1 MIDKN
6 FIEKVKSALNIV
18 NVIESFTQLHK
29 AGVNY
34 KGICPFHNDSH
45 PSMVVSPAKQTY
57 HCFVCGAGGDVIE
70 FVKEHLN
77 LTFPEALR
85 WCANLAGIEFP
96 EKEMTPEEEQR
107 YRLREAN
114 LIAIEAAQ
122 KYYQSNLSQ
131 AESFLLK
138 RGYKVTDKALSDY
151 GVGYAPKGNLAMRHL
166 TAAGYSVARLK
177 DVGII
182 GTSSEGHNYDFFNDR
197 LVFPFYD
204 LQGHVIGFS
213 GRQVTPRENT
223 GKYINTGETAL
234 FTKGKH
240 LFGLYQARKAIGK
253 KGFVY
258 LVEGQFD
265 VLSLH
270 AVGIENVIA
279 GSGTAF
285 TDDQVRLITRFTQQ
299 VIVVY
304 DADPAG
310 IKAALKNCELLL
322 KAGVNVKGIRLPKGK
337 DPDDFARENKEQTE
351 KLLKDK
357 TETFPKLFRKLLLRR
372 GEQAPDVINEV
383 LNTIASLVANVQD
396 ATLRMGYMK
405 ELAKDFELK
414 LDLIDR
420 KVRDMR
426 RKIKEV
432 TEDAMQPGL
441 YGMDMLQETVEKDR
455 PALLTSVFQDF
466 LDSYGDHPVVY
477 ISGVPAPTDIQ
488 ELRKT
493 YDFFCA
499 SDEGC
504 SIKENGEEGNYL
516 RALKEI
522 YCAGITNLSISRGEY
537 QEPFVNFYIKKHGD
551 FLSGYLGDKVPV
563 IARCIELT
571 SYAGESVVTI
581 NKNTYCSQLG
591 ITKGQFD
598 EIRKPF
604 AAKRKATIAINMQGD
619 SLGTE
624 DFDPDHL
631 PQYVEDSEEYSRMF
645 RECKY
650 FPRLNKK
657 GEPVC
662 YMFQNKNG
670 NGFTQVGDFFMTPL
684 LHIYNDDYE
693 QNKRVLRINRRY
705 YPTPLYIEVTSKSL
719 LKKSSIEEVLINL
732 EAVNFTNGEESHWTK
747 IREYMSRHFV
757 MCSEVQVYGNQQEEG
772 TSRKADSMFFAF
784 SNGIFH
790 TVDDK
795 PVFSPIDE
803 LGVVAHNKR
812 NYYLPAF
819 STIYAGSGRQS
830 EKYELISQLVY
841 KEVPEEKKISFEKW
855 ADLMNQVYKIN
866 NNGKWAILYAI
877 MCAFRSNIHCI
888 DRLFTAPFF
897 MGPMSSGK
905 TQIGISIRSLFIS
918 PTVPIFNLNTGTDA
932 AMSTIM
938 GTFRDVPVVL
948 DEYNNKDISN
958 VKFQALKGIVYD
970 GDGKQKRRGVSGRE
984 IENDKV
990 YAPVVICG
998 QETPQRDDNAL
1009 MSRVIICEV
1018 PKPKNRTPE
1027 ETKLFEELKRIEDP
1041 NKVGLS
1047 NVLLDILALRPLVM
1061 DHFRTLK
1068 QEAYEELKQDI
1079 VNSGERDR
1087 LMKTVSLFLGML
1099 KLIGRYTDLMLPFT
1113 YEEFFKIAQEKIEFQ
1128 LSLIRSTDKLAIFF
1142 NAMDV
1147 MIDTK
1152 TVVEG
1157 RDFRIEQPTKV
1168 TGTDAQGNK
1177 KTFTFEPDTNVMFI
1191 RLSAIFSFFERSSM
1205 NTESTTLST
1214 IEQNLRSHPSYI
1226 GTVSS
1231 HRFEWKETIEVAR
1244 NDAEETMVKL
1254 RKPKS
1259 KMTSAIIV
1267 NYDLFKMM
1275 YNIDFRRDLPSDK
1288 TDSSQSEEEDN
1299 RPF

>member
-85 WCANLAGIEFP
+85 WCANLADIEFP

-122 KYYQSNLSQ
+122 KYYQNNLSQ

-177 DVGII
+177 DVGVI
-182 GTSSEGHNYDFFNDR
+182 GTSSEGHDYDFFNDR

-285 TDDQVRLITRFTQQ
+285 TDDQVRLITRFAQQ

-322 KAGVNVKGIRLPKGK
+322 KVGVNVKGIRLPKGK

-357 TETFPKLFRKLLLRR
+357 TETFPKLFKKLLLRR
-372 GEQAPDVINEV
+372 GEQDPDVINEV

-466 LDSYGDHPVVY
+466 LDAYGDHPIIY
-477 ISGVPAPTDIQ
+477 ISGVPAATDIQ

-493 YDFFCA
+493 YDFFYA
-499 SDEGC
+499 SEEGC

-551 FLSGYLGDKVPV
+551 FLGGYLGDKVPV

-662 YMFQNKNG
+662 YMFQNKNS

-732 EAVNFTNGEESHWTK
+732 EAVNFTNGEEQHWTK

-841 KEVPEEKKISFEKW
+841 KEVPDDKKVSFEKW

-1099 KLIGRYTDLMLPFT
+1099 KLIERYTDLMLPFT

-1267 NYDLFKMM
+1267 NYDLFKIM

>member
-1 MIDKN
+1 MIDKL
-6 FIEKVKSALNIV
+6 FIDKVKSALNIV
-18 NVIESFTQLHK
+18 NVIESFTQLRK
-29 AGVNY
+29 AGVNF
-34 KGICPFHNDSH
+34 KGICPFHNDNH
-45 PSMVVSPAKQTY
+45 PSMVVSGAKQSY

-85 WCANLAGIEFP
+85 WCANLANIEFP

-114 LIAIEAAQ
+114 LIAIEAAA
-122 KYYQSNLSQ
+122 KFYQTNLSQ

-138 RGYKVTDKALSDY
+138 RGYKVDVKALTDY
-151 GVGYAPKGNLAMRHL
+151 GIGYAPKGNLAMRQL
-166 TAAGYSVARLK
+166 TTAGYSVERLK
-177 DVGII
+177 DVGVIS
-182 GTSSEGHNYDFFNDR
+182 TSSEGHDYDFFNDR
-197 LVFPFYD
+197 LIFPFYD

-223 GKYINTGETAL
+223 GKYINTSETAL

-299 VIVVY
+299 VVMIY

-322 KAGVNVKGIRLPKGK
+322 KAGINVRGIRLPKGK

-357 TETFPKLFRKLLLRR
+357 TETFPRLFRKLLISR
-372 GEQAPDVINEV
+372 GEQDPHVINEV
-383 LNTIASLVANVQD
+383 LNTIASLVATVQD
-396 ATLRMGYMK
+396 ATLRMGYMR
-405 ELAKDFELK
+405 ELAKDFDTK

-420 KVRDMR
+420 KVRDIR
-426 RKIKEV
+426 RNITEV
-432 TEDAMQPGL
+432 AEKAVMQPGL
-441 YGMDMLQETVEKDR
+441 FGLDMLKENVEKDK
-455 PALLTSVFQDF
+455 PAQITSVFQDF
-466 LDSYGDHPVVY
+466 LDSYGDRPVVY
-477 ISGVPAPTDIQ
+477 VSGVPAQTDIQ
-488 ELRKT
+488 ELRKI
-493 YDFFCA
+493 YDFFFTTE
-499 SDEGC
+499 EGC
-504 SIKENGEEGNYL
+504 SIKENGEEGDYI
-516 RALKEI
+516 RALREI
-522 YCAGITNLSISRGEY
+522 YCAGVTNLFVSRGEL
-537 QEPFVNFYIKKHGD
+537 QEPFINFYIRMHGA
-551 FLSGYLGDKVPV
+551 FLEGFLGDKVPI

-571 SYAGESVVTI
+571 SYAADSVVTI
-581 NKNTYCSQLG
+581 NRNMYCSNLG
-591 ITKGQFD
+591 ITRGQFD
-598 EIRKPF
+598 DIRKPF
-604 AAKRKATIAINMQGD
+604 AAKRKATIAINLQGD
-619 SLGTE
+619 SLGAE

-631 PQYVEDSEEYSRMF
+631 PQYVEDSDEYSQMF

-670 NGFTQVGDFFMTPL
+670 SGFTQVGDFFMTPL
-684 LHIYNDDYE
+684 LHIYSDDYE

-732 EAVNFTNGEESHWTK
+732 EAVNFTNGEEQHWTK

-772 TSRKADSMFFAF
+772 TSRKSDCMFFAF

-790 TVDDK
+790 IVDDK
-795 PVFSPIDE
+795 PTFSPIDE
-803 LGVVAHNKR
+803 LGVVAHNKK

-830 EKYELISQLVY
+830 DKYELISQLVY
-841 KEVPEEKKISFEKW
+841 KEVPEEKKVSFEKW

-866 NNGKWAILYAI
+866 DNGKWATLYAI

-1027 ETKLFEELKRIEDP
+1027 ETRLFEELKRIEDP

-1047 NVLLDILALRPLVM
+1047 NVLLDILSLRPLVM

-1099 KLIGRYTDLMLPFT
+1099 KLIERYTDLMLPFT

-1152 TVVEG
+1152 TVLEG

-1177 KTFTFEPDTNVMFI
+1177 RTFTFEPDTQVMFI
-1191 RLSAIFSFFERSSM
+1191 RLSAIFSFYERSSM

-1231 HRFEWKETIEVAR
+1231 HRFEWQETIEVAR
-1244 NDAEETMVKL
+1244 NDTEETMVKL

-1275 YNIDFRRDLPSDK
+1275 YNIDFRRDLPKENMELEQSD
-1288 TDSSQSEEEDN
+1288 EDN

>member
-1267 NYDLFKMM
+1267 NYDLFKIM